1 MIRPPRTGRARCRI
15 PRRIAT
21 QCFYLHRS
29 MGMPMY
35 TCWDCQ
41 RFGSGCEGRLLKEDL
56 RNDMEKHCRFF
67 RLNTWRRDIYQRS
80 GTPKL

>member
-1 MIRPPRTGRARCRI
+1 
-15 PRRIAT
+15 
-21 QCFYLHRS
+21 